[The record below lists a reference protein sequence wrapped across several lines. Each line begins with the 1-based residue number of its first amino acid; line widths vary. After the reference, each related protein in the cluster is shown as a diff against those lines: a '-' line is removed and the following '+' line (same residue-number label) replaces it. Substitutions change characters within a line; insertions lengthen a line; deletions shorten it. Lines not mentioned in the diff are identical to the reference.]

1 MIAIVHDNGVAVS
14 KVSKFDMAYDIT
26 PQGARPTPYI
36 QAENVYNIKGMLL
49 QGDRCEIVSGE
60 KELIGEVSNV
70 GAIITRI
77 NILGETTGIKDKINK
92 WLKEL

>member
-1 MIAIVHDNGVAVS
+1 MG
-14 KVSKFDMAYDIT
+14 YDFT
-26 PQGARPTPYI
+26 PQGAKPVPYI
-36 QAENVYNIKGMLL
+36 QAENVYNIKGSLL
-49 QGDRCEIVSGE
+49 KGDRCEIVSGD
-60 KELIGEVSNV
+60 KELIGEVHSV